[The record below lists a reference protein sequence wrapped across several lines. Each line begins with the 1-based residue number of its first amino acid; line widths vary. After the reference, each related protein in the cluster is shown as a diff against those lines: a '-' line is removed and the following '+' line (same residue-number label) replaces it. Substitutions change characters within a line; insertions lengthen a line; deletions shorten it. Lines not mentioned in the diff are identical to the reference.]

1 MPASSSRPP
10 GQPSGNHDLLG
21 SVNRPPRLSSAP
33 SAEILRRLD
42 LTVSR
47 QLDGILQ
54 GDYRGLV
61 PGHGSEPGETR
72 RYQPGDDVRRMD
84 WNVTARMQE
93 PHVRETIAD
102 RELETW
108 ALVDVSASLEFG
120 TADCEKRD
128 LALAATAAVG
138 LLTARTGNRMGALT
152 LSGMGTDT
160 IPAKSGRTNLL
171 ALLHRVLVA
180 ARDGGAGATDL
191 AAGLSRMEALMRR
204 RGLGVV
210 ISDFLDRSEWD
221 RPLRQLSVRHETL
234 AVEIID
240 PRELELPNVGVV
252 QFRDPETG
260 AGLEIQTASPKL
272 RARYAER
279 AAAQR
284 AEIARRIRAAGADH
298 LVLRTD
304 QDWIVDLVRFVSLR
318 RERKDALTRAASIG
332 APR

>member
-1 MPASSSRPP
+1 MARHALPVIGSNR
-10 GQPSGNHDLLG
+10 DLLG
-21 SVNRPPRLSSAP
+21 SVNRPPRLATTSSA
-33 SAEILRRLD
+33 EVLRRLD
-42 LTVSR
+42 LSVSR

-61 PGHGSEPGETR
+61 PGHGSDPGETR
-72 RYQPGDDVRRMD
+72 EYQPGDDVRRMD
-84 WNVTARMQE
+84 WNVTARMQS

-108 ALVDVSASLEFG
+108 ALIDVSASLDFG

-138 LLTARTGNRMGALT
+138 LLTARTGNRVGAVS
-152 LSGMGTDT
+152 LSGEGTDV
-160 IPAKSGRTNLL
+160 IPAKSGRTNLM

-180 ARDGGAGATDL
+180 ARDGGPGSTDL
-191 AAGLSRMEALMRR
+191 ADGLLRMESLMRR
-204 RGLGVV
+204 RGLAVV
-210 ISDFLDRSEWD
+210 VSDFLDRSAWD
-221 RPLRQLSVRHETL
+221 RPLRQLAVRHEAL
-234 AVEIID
+234 AIEIID
-240 PRELELPNVGVV
+240 PRELELPNIGVV
-252 QFRDPETG
+252 ELRDPETG
-260 AGLEIQTASPKL
+260 AGLEVQTASAKV

-284 AEIARRIRAAGADH
+284 AEIARRIRSAGADH

-304 QDWIVDLVRFVSLR
+304 RDWIVDLIRFVSFR
-318 RERKDALTRAASIG
+318 RERTEALARAIPLG